1 LRAELGEPSFAP
13 ARWFVKY
20 CVPWIGALLSG
31 GARAEY
37 EHLEKSVLN
46 FHAADF
52 TELIEQAGLS
62 LVKVDFMNFG
72 SVGLYV
78 AAAPSEVK
86 PPPPPHAERNDR
98 VAGLVCGGSPL
109 SNLIYST

>member
-1 LRAELGEPSFAP
+1 
-13 ARWFVKY
+13 
-20 CVPWIGALLSG
+20 LSG

-78 AAAPSEVK
+78 AAAPSEVDECSNNESSEGNENSQ
-86 PPPPPHAERNDR
+86 HAPSAASPSSSADTAEQSEMP
-98 VAGLVCGGSPL
+98 AGGSQASPSDSPEL
-109 SNLIYST
+109 